1 MSINS
6 VCISGNLTRD
16 AEVRRTASGLAIV
29 SFGMAVNDRVKNKQT
44 GEWENYA
51 NYVDVTWFGAYAE
64 KCAGSM
70 AKGTKACVYG
80 KLHYNS
86 WERDGQKRSKL
97 EVVAQEVELPPRAQ
111 GQQTQ
116 YQAPQAQYQEQY
128 QAPQVPPMYEDDI
141 PF

>member
-6 VCISGNLTRD
+6 VVISGNLTRD

-51 NYVDVTWFGAYAE
+51 NFIDVTWFGAYAE
-64 KCAGSM
+64 KCAGGM
-70 AKGTKACVYG
+70 TKGTRACVFG
-80 KLHYNS
+80 KLHYS
-86 WERDGQKRSKL
+86 TWERDGQKRSKL

-111 GQQTQ
+111 GQQAQ
-116 YQAPQAQYQEQY
+116 YQAPQAQYQEQL
-128 QAPQVPPMYEDDI
+128 PPMYEDDSI

>member
-51 NYVDVTWFGAYAE
+51 NFIDVTWFGAYAE
-64 KCAGSM
+64 KCAGGM
-70 AKGTKACVYG
+70 TKGTRACVFG
-80 KLHYNS
+80 KLHYS
-86 WERDGQKRSKL
+86 TWERDGQKRSKL

-111 GQQTQ
+111 GQYQAPQ
-116 YQAPQAQYQEQY
+116 QAPQAQYQEQL
-128 QAPQVPPMYEDDI
+128 PPMYEDDSI